1 VTPAAAPRPK
11 STLYLQVLAGIFLG
25 VLVGRFA
32 PAWGASLR
40 PLGDGFIKLIKM
52 LVPPLVF
59 CTVVGGIAGAGDL
72 KRVGRVGLK
81 ALLYFEVLTTVALF
95 LGVGVMHVV
104 APGRGMNVD
113 VAKLDPASVARFQK
127 PPAGAADVLLDLIPS
142 SVVGAFASGEIL
154 PVLVFSVLFG
164 VALGKMGER
173 GEPLRD
179 FIDRLCAAL
188 FTIVGMI
195 MRLAPL
201 GAFGAMAFTV
211 GTYGLGTLASLGELM
226 AAFYTTVVLF
236 VVLVLG
242 SIVRALG
249 LSPLRLF
256 LYLKDELLLVL
267 GTSSSESALP
277 RLLARLEELG
287 CDRAI
292 VGLVVPTGYSF
303 NLDGTCIYLTMA
315 ALFLGQATNTRL
327 TLGDELSILAIL
339 LVSSKG
345 AAAVT
350 GGGFITLAAT
360 LGSTGKI
367 PVAAIALLLGV
378 DRFMS
383 EARALTNLLGNA
395 VATLV
400 VSRWESQ
407 LDLEKARAALSTRQG
422 GRRALR
428 SSTVG
433 SNT

>member
-1 VTPAAAPRPK
+1 VTSAAAPRPK

-32 PAWGASLR
+32 PAWGASLK
-40 PLGDGFIKLIKM
+40 PLGDGFIRLIKM
-52 LVPPLVF
+52 LVAPLVF

-72 KRVGRVGLK
+72 RRVGRVGLK
-81 ALLYFEVLTTVALF
+81 ALVYFEVLTTIALF
-95 LGVGVMHVV
+95 IGVAVMHLV

-127 PPAGAADVLLDLIPS
+127 PHMGVADILLGLIPE
-142 SVVGAFASGEIL
+142 SVAGAFASGEIL
-154 PVLVFSVLFG
+154 PVLLFSVLFG

-173 GEPLRD
+173 GEPLRS
-179 FIDRLCAAL
+179 FVESLGAAM

-226 AAFYTTVVLF
+226 AAFYATVVLF

-256 LYLKDELLLVL
+256 VYLKDELLLVL

-277 RLLARLEELG
+277 RLLAKLEELG

-327 TLGDELSILAIL
+327 SLGDELSILAIL

-360 LGSTGKI
+360 LGGSGKI
-367 PVAAIALLLGV
+367 PVASIALLLGV

-400 VSRWESQ
+400 VSRWENQ
-407 LDLEKARAALSTRQG
+407 LDLGKARAALSPSVSVPAPFAGT
-422 GRRALR
+422 
-428 SSTVG
+428 
-433 SNT
+433 

>member
-1 VTPAAAPRPK
+1 MQAAAPRPK

-32 PAWGASLR
+32 PAWGASLK
-40 PLGDGFIKLIKM
+40 PLGDGFIRLIKM
-52 LVPPLVF
+52 LVAPLVF

-72 KRVGRVGLK
+72 RRVGRVGLK
-81 ALLYFEVLTTVALF
+81 ALVYFEVLTTIALF
-95 LGVGVMHVV
+95 IGVAVMHLV

-127 PPAGAADVLLDLIPS
+127 PHMGVADILLGLIPE
-142 SVVGAFASGEIL
+142 SVAGAFASGEIL
-154 PVLVFSVLFG
+154 PVLLFSVLFG

-173 GEPLRD
+173 GEPLRS
-179 FIDRLCAAL
+179 FVESLGAAM

-226 AAFYTTVVLF
+226 VAFYTTVVLF
-236 VVLVLG
+236 VILVLG

-249 LSPLRLF
+249 LSPFRLF
-256 LYLKDELLLVL
+256 VYLKDELLLVL

-277 RLLARLEELG
+277 RLLAKLEELG

-327 TLGDELSILAIL
+327 SLGDELSILAIL

-360 LGSTGKI
+360 LGGSGKI
-367 PVAAIALLLGV
+367 PVASIALLLGV

-400 VSRWESQ
+400 VSRWENQ
-407 LDLEKARAALSTRQG
+407 LDLGKARAALSPSVSVPAPFAGT
-422 GRRALR
+422 
-428 SSTVG
+428 
-433 SNT
+433 